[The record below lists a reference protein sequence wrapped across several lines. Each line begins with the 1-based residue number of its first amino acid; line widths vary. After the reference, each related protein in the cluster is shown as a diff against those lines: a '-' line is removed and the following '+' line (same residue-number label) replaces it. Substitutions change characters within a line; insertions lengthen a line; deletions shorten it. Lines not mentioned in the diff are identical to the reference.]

1 MSRSRNWT
9 WTYFPETGKMTVDQM
24 KVKLEAETVYS
35 VFGVEKCPNTGRS
48 HLQGYSVLKNTKTMS
63 AFKKLLD
70 KTMHLEHSSGSAE
83 DNRIYCS
90 KGDQSKEEW
99 EEQKSNG
106 PNYGKNA
113 TVWSCGT
120 MPKPGMRTD
129 IHELRDACENAVS
142 LCDIIKEDALVV
154 PLAKYQRFAQMVH
167 SSALKKRTRDF
178 RELEVIVRWGETS
191 RGKTRLPY
199 EEGAYM
205 WCPDSVEW
213 WDGYDGD
220 EILLID
226 DFYGQIKVAR
236 MLHLM
241 RGYQCRLPIKG
252 GFTYAMWQKVYIT
265 SNTHPNMWYNGWEK
279 IPNEVKDAFFARIT
293 TITKVV

>member
-1 MSRSRNWT
+1 
-9 WTYFPETGKMTVDQM
+9 
-24 KVKLEAETVYS
+24 
-35 VFGVEKCPNTGRS
+35 
-48 HLQGYSVLKNTKTMS
+48 
-63 AFKKLLD
+63 
-70 KTMHLEHSSGSAE
+70 
-83 DNRIYCS
+83 
-90 KGDQSKEEW
+90 
-99 EEQKSNG
+99 
-106 PNYGKNA
+106 
-113 TVWSCGT
+113 
-120 MPKPGMRTD
+120 
-129 IHELRDACENAVS
+129 
-142 LCDIIKEDALVV
+142 
-154 PLAKYQRFAQMVH
+154 
-167 SSALKKRTRDF
+167 
-178 RELEVIVRWGETS
+178 
-191 RGKTRLPY
+191 
-199 EEGAYM
+199 M